1 MLVLVPA
8 VLMICAWTGA
18 ESTALL
24 TLLAVCAALV
34 PFFLRFETE
43 RPKPREMMPVVVLSA
58 VAAAGRILFASV
70 PNVKPV
76 TAIVILCGVCFG
88 RQSGF
93 LCGALA
99 AFCSNLF
106 FGQGPWTPWQ
116 MYAWGLTGFLAG
128 VWEAAGVVRRFRG
141 AVYGYGVLAALLFG
155 VIMDSWYVVGF
166 VTPLTWQGALAGY
179 AAGVPSTL
187 THAGATLVFLLLLYA
202 PWRRMLLRIRLKF
215 GIR

>member
-1 MLVLVPA
+1 
-8 VLMICAWTGA
+8 
-18 ESTALL
+18 
-24 TLLAVCAALV
+24 
-34 PFFLRFETE
+34 
-43 RPKPREMMPVVVLSA
+43 
-58 VAAAGRILFASV
+58 
-70 PNVKPV
+70 
-76 TAIVILCGVCFG
+76 
-88 RQSGF
+88 
-93 LCGALA
+93 
-99 AFCSNLF
+99 
-106 FGQGPWTPWQ
+106 
-116 MYAWGLTGFLAG
+116 MYASGLTGFLAG
-128 VWEAAGVVRRFRG
+128 VLEAAGVFRRFRW